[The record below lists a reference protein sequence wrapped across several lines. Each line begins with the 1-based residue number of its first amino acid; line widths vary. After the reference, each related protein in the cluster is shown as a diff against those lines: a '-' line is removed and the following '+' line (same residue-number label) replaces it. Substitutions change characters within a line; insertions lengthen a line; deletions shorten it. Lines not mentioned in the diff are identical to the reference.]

1 VTAQSADGGGF
12 WAGLGAFFGTY
23 PGRLVTAALIV
34 LGAVIAAGLLRALI
48 RVTVR
53 RIVLRVKKAQN
64 IEDTQLLQA
73 TPVAQA
79 RVVQRTRTL
88 GSVLTNIA
96 NVTITVIAALLIV
109 NVLAPEALASLTLLT
124 AAIGAGLGFGAQNI
138 VKDVLNGIILVI
150 EDQLG
155 VGDIVDTGFA
165 TGIVESVGIRTTQV
179 RDVEGVLWY
188 VRNGEILRVGN
199 MSQGWAR
206 VIIDVGIPWSSDVDA
221 VKSALLDAAVALV
234 KEPRWRTKIVE
245 KPEIWGIESLSADM
259 LVLRVV
265 VKTHTN
271 ARDDVARELRARVK
285 AALDGM
291 GVALPSAGAVVVT
304 LNEPAPA
311 QRAPRAPR
319 TATGQTPTQT
329 LKTPGGGK

>member
-1 VTAQSADGGGF
+1 MTAQSAGGGGF
-12 WAGLGAFFGTY
+12 WVGLGAFFGTY
-23 PGRLVTAALIV
+23 AGRLVIAALIV
-34 LGAVIAAGLLRALI
+34 LGAVILAGLLRALI

-73 TPVAQA
+73 SPVAQA

-96 NVTITVIAALLIV
+96 NVTITVVAALLII

-124 AAIGAGLGFGAQNI
+124 AAVGAGLGFGAQNI

-155 VGDIVDTGFA
+155 VGDVVDTGFA

-179 RDVEGVLWY
+179 RDVAGVLWY

-206 VIIDVGIPWSSDVDA
+206 VIVDVGIPWSSDVDA
-221 VKSALLDAAVALV
+221 VKSALLDAAAALA
-234 KEPRWRTKIVE
+234 KEPRWRTMVVE
-245 KPEIWGIESLSADM
+245 KPEIWGIESLSADV

-265 VKTHTN
+265 VKTRTN
-271 ARDDVARELRARVK
+271 ARDDVARELRTRVK
-285 AALDGM
+285 AALDAM
-291 GVALPSAGAVVVT
+291 GVALPPAGAAVVT
-304 LNEPAPA
+304 RNEPAPA
-311 QRAPRAPR
+311 VRAPR
-319 TATGQTPTQT
+319 TRTTTGHVPAQTP
-329 LKTPGGGK
+329 KTPGGEK

>member
-1 VTAQSADGGGF
+1 MTAQSAGGGGF
-12 WAGLGAFFGTY
+12 WVGLGAFFGTY
-23 PGRLVTAALIV
+23 AGRLVIAALIV
-34 LGAVIAAGLLRALI
+34 LGAVILAGLLRALI

-73 TPVAQA
+73 SPVAQA

-96 NVTITVIAALLIV
+96 NVTITVVAALLII

-124 AAIGAGLGFGAQNI
+124 AAVGAGLGFGAQNI

-155 VGDIVDTGFA
+155 VGDVVDTGFA

-179 RDVEGVLWY
+179 RDVAGVLWY

-206 VIIDVGIPWSSDVDA
+206 VIVDVGIPWSSDVDA
-221 VKSALLDAAVALV
+221 VKSALLDAAAALA
-234 KEPRWRTKIVE
+234 KEPRWRTMVVE
-245 KPEIWGIESLSADM
+245 KPEIWGIESLSADV

-265 VKTHTN
+265 VKTRTN

-291 GVALPSAGAVVVT
+291 GVALPSAGAVVLT

-311 QRAPRAPR
+311 VRAPR
-319 TATGQTPTQT
+319 TRTTTGHVPAQTP
-329 LKTPGGGK
+329 KTPGGEK